1 MRITRANSMALAAVL
16 YAVGLC
22 MVTVSPLNSWRTIP
36 QPPWEYLFAPWPR
49 YWTGFDVLVNVIAYI
64 PLGLLISRAVTR
76 RRRISPWRPLQ
87 GFLLALM
94 LGLLLSVVLEAL
106 QTYLPSRRPSILDV
120 VTNTVGTAIGAFFSS
135 VYAQSRD
142 RLPLVMDGRP
152 LEIGAAMLISLWML
166 AQAAPQQI
174 WLTLGDVL
182 PHDSW
187 RPVLGWFLASP
198 DISSAIEQ
206 ELFAAQRV
214 LAEALC
220 VTGALLGSALVTHLT
235 LLQSNRWFPRYGP
248 RQWLPTLLA
257 TVSLTLAVRAIWIW
271 LLLSPEALLAWF
283 NAGVQAGLVLAML
296 SAYAL
301 AGVRPERQ
309 RLAAILGLLL
319 MVILANS
326 LPQNIYATDALLGWS
341 RGRWL
346 NLQSLADLA
355 AMIWPFAALAWLL
368 LALRQREFMPV
379 QAPRRRMPLYRPPR

>member
-1 MRITRANSMALAAVL
+1 MVLAALL
-16 YAVGLC
+16 YALGLC
-22 MVTVSPLNSWRTIP
+22 MVTVSPLTSWRPIP
-36 QPPWEYLFAPWPR
+36 QPPWEYLFMPWPR
-49 YWTGFDVLVNVIAYI
+49 YWTGFDVLVNLIAYI

-76 RRRISPWRPLQ
+76 RRRISRWQPLK
-87 GFLLALM
+87 GFVLAVL
-94 LGLLLSVVLEAL
+94 LGLFLSVLLEAL

-120 VTNTVGTAIGAFFSS
+120 VTNTLGTAIGAFISS

-142 RLPLVMDGRP
+142 RLPLITDGKP
-152 LEIGAAMLISLWML
+152 LEIGAAMLFLLWVL

-187 RPVLGWFLASP
+187 RPMLNWFLVSP
-198 DISSAIEQ
+198 DTPSTIEQ

-248 RQWLPTLLA
+248 RQWLPTLLG
-257 TVSLTLAVRAIWIW
+257 TVTLTLAVRASWIW
-271 LLLSPEALLAWF
+271 LLLSPQALLAWF
-283 NAGVQAGLVLAML
+283 NAGVQAGLVLALL

-326 LPQNIYATDALLGWS
+326 LPQNIYATEAILAWS

-355 AMIWPFAALAWLL
+355 AMAWPFAALAWLL
-368 LALRQREFMPV
+368 LVLKHRQFLTA

>member
-1 MRITRANSMALAAVL
+1 MVLAALL
-16 YAVGLC
+16 YALGLC
-22 MVTVSPLNSWRTIP
+22 TVTVSPLTSWRPIP
-36 QPPWEYLFAPWPR
+36 QLPWDYLFMPWPR
-49 YWTGFDVLVNVIAYI
+49 YWTGFDVLVNLIAYI

-76 RRRISPWRPLQ
+76 RRHMSRWQPLK
-87 GFLLALM
+87 GFVLAVV
-94 LGLLLSVVLEAL
+94 LGLLVSILLEAL

-120 VTNTVGTAIGAFFSS
+120 VTNTLGTAVGAFISS

-142 RLPLVMDGRP
+142 RLPLITDGKP
-152 LEIGAAMLISLWML
+152 LEIGAAMLFLLWLL

-187 RPVLGWFLASP
+187 RPLLGWFLAAP
-198 DISSAIEQ
+198 DTPSTVEQ

-220 VTGALLGSALVTHLT
+220 VTGGLLGSALVTHLT

-248 RQWLPTLLA
+248 RHWLPTLLG
-257 TVSLTLAVRAIWIW
+257 TVILTLAVRASWIW
-271 LLLSPEALLAWF
+271 LLLSPQALLAWF
-283 NAGVQAGLVLAML
+283 NAGVQAGLVLALL

-326 LPQNIYATDALLGWS
+326 LPQNIYATDAILAWS

-355 AMIWPFAALAWLL
+355 AMAWPFAALSWLL
-368 LALRQREFMPV
+368 LVLKHQQFLSAQV
-379 QAPRRRMPLYRPPR
+379 PRRRMPLYRPPR